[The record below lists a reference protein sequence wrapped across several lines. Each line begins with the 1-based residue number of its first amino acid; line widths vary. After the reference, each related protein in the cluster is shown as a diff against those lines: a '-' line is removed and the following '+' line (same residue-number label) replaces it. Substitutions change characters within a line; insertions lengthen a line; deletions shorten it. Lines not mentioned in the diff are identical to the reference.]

1 MRRLAFEHDLRCRGL
16 RDRLLGVEEA
26 SQEGEDVDHPHGHAG
41 HEHEHEGA
49 HDENT
54 PHVAKGHD
62 PLRRVLLSDDP
73 AEHGPEEQAEHGH
86 ERGRKA
92 AGKRGAYRLHDGVG
106 RERAHDEAGDEE
118 RNRHRAE
125 VMQEVR
131 ARQHERVAIFEGVER
146 NNGVVLLLPDDED
159 EHDERYDGHDEQ
171 PRVERRART

>member
-1 MRRLAFEHDLRCRGL
+1 MRSRTIQATQRDDHAQTHARRRVHLHEQREDRHAYASAEVLAQLDDGVTKRAQIGLEHDLRCRGL

-118 RNRHRAE
+118 RNRHRA
-125 VMQEVR
+125 
-131 ARQHERVAIFEGVER
+131 
-146 NNGVVLLLPDDED
+146 
-159 EHDERYDGHDEQ
+159 
-171 PRVERRART
+171 